1 MLSDALP
8 IWGDDDSDGST
19 TDSDYPG
26 LESCDIVT
34 EQFSSLG
41 GDVEDVDAPTLIPR
55 HDSHRIPVEGQ
66 PPMPIFNPIRAA
78 VFLLAVSLTQL
89 FNPDCASGSHIR
101 VYPEDTTCH
110 AACGPG
116 WEDSSADEDT
126 VESGDD
132 ADESLPDCFPNL
144 VISDA
149 ELEISRRVLNGELDI
164 NDGMALLVRLM
175 GASSL

>member
-1 MLSDALP
+1 M
-8 IWGDDDSDGST
+8 
-19 TDSDYPG
+19 
-26 LESCDIVT
+26 
-34 EQFSSLG
+34 Q
-41 GDVEDVDAPTLIPR
+41 DVDAPTLFPR
-55 HDSHRIPVEGQ
+55 LASRRIPVEGQ
-66 PPMPIFNPIRAA
+66 PPMPI
-78 VFLLAVSLTQL
+78 

-110 AACGPG
+110 AACGPD